1 MSPKQ
6 KTGFATISDV
16 AKLAGVGKTSVSRFL
31 NGEKDKLSEELLGKI
46 SQAITTLNYRPSQS
60 ARMLKAGQSKLIGLI
75 LADIRNPYSIGV
87 MQGIEQACKQGGYM
101 LMVCNTDNQLKQQQR
116 YLDLLKDYRV
126 DGIIINMLGMADEQM
141 DSFAHIECPFVFV
154 DRTSEQLSVDNV
166 GLNNHEAMQ
175 IGCEHL
181 LEQNYESL
189 LVVTQPLTIAPRIE
203 RLASLKSFT
212 DRKQGMRCEVFET
225 DGADAPIA
233 AAIQQFLRS
242 NRGLKK
248 AIVTTNGMATMQTA
262 KTLKKLNIHLGS
274 QVGLLSVD
282 DPDWVELVEGGI
294 TALRQ
299 PTSEI
304 GEKACKLLI
313 NRINGDDSDPIS
325 LQLSAQLIVRN
336 STAF

>member
-6 KTGFATISDV
+6 RSGFATITDV

-31 NGEKDKLSEELLGKI
+31 NGEKDKLSDVMQEKI

-60 ARMLKAGQSKLIGLI
+60 ARMLKAGQSKLIGLL

-87 MQGIEQACKQGGYM
+87 MQGIEQACKKAGYM
-101 LMVCNTDNQLKQQQR
+101 LMVCNTDNQLDQQNR

-154 DRTSEQLSVDNV
+154 DRTSEQLRVDSV
-166 GLNNHEAMQ
+166 GLNNHEAMRL
-175 IGCEHL
+175 GCIHL
-181 LEQNYESL
+181 FEQNYESI

-203 RLASLKSFT
+203 RLEALQHFT
-212 DRKQGMRCEVFET
+212 QQNEGMYCEVFEM
-225 DGADAPIA
+225 GKADIELTE
-233 AAIQQFLRS
+233 AIEQFLRS

-248 AIVTTNGMATMQTA
+248 AIVTTNGMSTMFAA
-262 KTLKKLNIHLGS
+262 KALKQLNIHLGS
-274 QVGLLSVD
+274 QIGLLSVD
-282 DPDWVELVEGGI
+282 DPDWLELVDGGI

-299 PTSEI
+299 PTTEI
-304 GEKACKLLI
+304 GQQSCDLLI
-313 NRINGDDSDPIS
+313 SRINGDDCDPIN
-325 LQLSAQLIVRN
+325 LKLNAQLIVRN
-336 STAF
+336 STAP